1 MPALSGVAYPICWLC
16 FITTIIMI
24 SLPQW
29 QSNKTSG
36 EVVEQLTKTQGLWVK
51 CTYHPTGNWQC
62 DNVAYRGNLPAAV
75 IGARIFCILGALFQF
90 INLFI
95 IPLGMDCT
103 KTPEAATKRIIVFTT
118 GVLAIAAGVV
128 IGIAVSWY
136 AALIQGDVQAW
147 AGRNMYDGVDTSY
160 QQYKYGVCLYLGWS
174 IMCGCIL
181 QGAALCITYANF
193 EESGMQQDQA
203 YNYAEGNNYNMEYQ
217 PTTNNFDYKN
227 NDQDFV

>member
-1 MPALSGVAYPICWLC
+1 MFYSKLSL
-16 FITTIIMI
+16 
-24 SLPQW
+24 
-29 QSNKTSG
+29 
-36 EVVEQLTKTQGLWVK
+36 
-51 CTYHPTGNWQC
+51 
-62 DNVAYRGNLPAAV
+62 V
-75 IGARIFCILGALFQF
+75 IFF
-90 INLFI
+90 
-95 IPLGMDCT
+95 
-103 KTPEAATKRIIVFTT
+103 IVFTT
-118 GVLAIAAGVV
+118 GILAIGAGVV

-147 AGRNMYDGVDTSY
+147 AGRNMYDGKYIIFKAKKRYSYGSSLSGVDTSY

-181 QGAALCITYANF
+181 QGAALCISYANF